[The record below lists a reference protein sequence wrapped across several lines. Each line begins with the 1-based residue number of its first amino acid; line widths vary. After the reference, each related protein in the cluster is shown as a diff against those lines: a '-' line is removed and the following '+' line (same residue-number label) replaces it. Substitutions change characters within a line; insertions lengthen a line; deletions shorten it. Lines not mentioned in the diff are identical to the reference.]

1 MQSSINQRRFST
13 TTHPRH
19 AYQFPQRKI
28 DIHIFKII
36 SGTSFQ
42 GNLLSIPCTTFR
54 RDSDYLLPFQ
64 VLCRQTITFQNIG
77 IPPDSRDLPSFSSR
91 LGSQVHDIIGIL
103 HHLLVMLH
111 HDHRVTV
118 IPQFLQRMNQLPVIL
133 LVQPN
138 TRFIQYIKDVYQL

>member
-1 MQSSINQRRFST
+1 MQSPVDQRRFST
-13 TTHPRH
+13 SAHPGH
-19 AYQFPQRKI
+19 ANQFPQRKI
-28 DIHIFKII
+28 DTHIFKII

-54 RDSDYLLPFQ
+54 RDSDDLLPFQ

-118 IPQFLQRMNQLPVIL
+118 IPQFLQRMNQLSVIL